1 MTKNNKIIFL
11 EKSWLNCVDY
21 IDEQTALELRKALK
35 EYSISWFVNSDNYSK
50 NTMAIFSQWEST
62 LS

>member
-35 EYSISWFVNSDNYSK
+35 EYSIS
-50 NTMAIFSQWEST
+50 
-62 LS
+62 